1 MEEALTLTVRYYIAG
16 TNTPIAAPYRAE
28 LLPGSSYTVTSPT
41 IEHYTL
47 ADPDQATVSGT
58 LREDTVVTV
67 YYRFAE
73 QTAQYTVNYIG
84 RVADKTQETVL
95 ATVTG
100 TAPIDQT
107 VKIEDKVFAGYTRE
121 ATVLTL
127 VNTPPNS
134 ARKHGKAALHQQG
147 GLVLRAAG
155 HSARPGGAYCC
166 KNPKGRPPMKITFY
180 GTRSYD
186 RLYFEPLA
194 ADPAY
199 GCTIRFLAAN
209 LDADTAP
216 LAAGG
221 EAVCAFVNADASAP
235 VLRALAAA
243 GVRLL
248 LLRCAGFNQVD
259 LAAAAQC
266 GITVLRVP
274 GYSPQAV
281 AEHAMAL
288 AQAANR
294 RICKAYIKVRN
305 NNFALD
311 GLLGHNLYGACAGI
325 VGTGRIGAA
334 MARICRGYGMTVLA
348 CDAYRDPA
356 LADTVRYVALP
367 ELLRAA
373 DLVSLHCPL
382 TAETH
387 HLLNAGTLALMRDD
401 AILVNTSRG
410 ALIDTGALI
419 DALRARRFAGVG
431 LDVYEDEDGQVFEDF
446 SDDVLQ
452 NEVVPVLLSFPNVVV
467 TSHQAFFT
475 RTALQSIAITT
486 MENARA
492 FARGEPLA
500 NEVKA

>member
-1 MEEALTLTVRYYIAG
+1 
-16 TNTPIAAPYRAE
+16 
-28 LLPGSSYTVTSPT
+28 
-41 IEHYTL
+41 
-47 ADPDQATVSGT
+47 
-58 LREDTVVTV
+58 
-67 YYRFAE
+67 
-73 QTAQYTVNYIG
+73 
-84 RVADKTQETVL
+84 
-95 ATVTG
+95 
-100 TAPIDQT
+100 
-107 VKIEDKVFAGYTRE
+107 
-121 ATVLTL
+121 
-127 VNTPPNS
+127 
-134 ARKHGKAALHQQG
+134 
-147 GLVLRAAG
+147 
-155 HSARPGGAYCC
+155 
-166 KNPKGRPPMKITFY
+166 MKIVFY
-180 GTRSYD
+180 GARDYD
-186 RLYFEPLA
+186 HLYFDLLA

-216 LAAGG
+216 LARGG
-221 EAVCAFVNADASAP
+221 DAVCAFVNSDCSAP
-235 VLRALAAA
+235 VLEALSRA
-243 GVRLL
+243 GIRVLL
-248 LLRCAGFNQVD
+248 MRCAGYNNVD
-259 LAAAAQC
+259 LPAAARL

-274 GYSPQAV
+274 GYSPEAV

-311 GLLGHNLYGACAGI
+311 GLLGHTLYGRCAGI

-334 MARICRGYGMTVLA
+334 MARICHGYGMTVLA
-348 CDAYRDPA
+348 CDRYENPA
-356 LADTVRYVALP
+356 LAGLVRYVPLE

-382 TAETH
+382 TAETR
-387 HLLNAGTLALMRDD
+387 HLINAKTIAQMRDH

-410 ALIDTGALI
+410 ALIDTAALI
-419 DALRARRFAGVG
+419 DALRRRKFAGVG

-446 SDDVLQ
+446 SNDVLQ